1 MNIAKE
7 LDVVEL
13 WYVVESMVVVGRV
26 ARVAGHPGH
35 QHIQAE
41 GFDNHRYLAV
51 TVQKG

>member
-41 GFDNHRYLAV
+41 GFDKHPSLG
-51 TVQKG
+51 TTDQT